1 MSRVRL
7 AFALALAAIVAGA
20 AAPASSAAYET
31 WPTRVQAARDYQ
43 ETRSGVV
50 SFAVVDE
57 RGVTRGYRPWLLARS
72 ASVLKAMLMVT
83 YLNQSSVRDRPLR
96 DSDRR
101 LLAPMIRWSDNGT
114 ATTIRN
120 RVGAAAI
127 YRIARRAGMKRFRL
141 RSPWGYTEIC
151 AVDQARFFYRIDS
164 FVPARHRP
172 YAMWLLASIVPS
184 QRWGIP
190 PVKPDGWRI
199 YFKGGWGS
207 GTGAVTH
214 QIALLRNG
222 DQRIAIAVLTR
233 NNPSHTYGT
242 RTITGV
248 AWRLLRGVG

>member
-1 MSRVRL
+1 MRRL
-7 AFALALAAIVAGA
+7 GLLFVLGLTVVLAGTASPGSTAG
-20 AAPASSAAYET
+20 YGT
-31 WPTRVQAARDYQ
+31 WPFRVQAARDYQ

-57 RGVTRGYRPWLLARS
+57 RGFTRGYRPWLVARS

-83 YLNQSSVRDRPLR
+83 YLNQPSVRDRPLR

-101 LLAPMIRWSDNGT
+101 LLSPMIRWSDNAT

-120 RVGAAAI
+120 RVGARAI
-127 YRIARRAGMKRFRL
+127 YRLARRAGMQRFRL
-141 RSPWGYTEIC
+141 RTPWGYSEIT
-151 AVDQARFFYRIDS
+151 AADQARFFYRIDS
-164 FVPARHRP
+164 YIPARHRS
-172 YAMWLLASIVPS
+172 YGMWLLASIIPA

-190 PVKPDGWRI
+190 PVKPEGWKI

-214 QIALLRNG
+214 QIALLRRG
-222 DQRIAIAVLTR
+222 DERIAIAVLTR
-233 NNPSHTYGT
+233 NNPSQTYGT

-248 AWRLLRGVG
+248 AWRLLRGVR